1 MESQF
6 PVFYRVLPNDTQS
19 AAEPR
24 KEETFYKGRRDLP
37 IVPSHVIKSA
47 KNDEVLK
54 LLLNAPKTHRS
65 IITSSNPVGIQNN
78 VTFIV
83 DLDSLGDPEDLLS
96 DDLGAWEQTKT
107 RSKWYLVKFKTN
119 GEVCDVTKVEDKLH
133 DSYQVCRRPYINKS
147 DRSLRK
153 TVVNVIHPDGHHHS
167 LVFVKYHFEGTKEHP
182 IDVKPHGNSTKCS
195 IPYLRTYRS
204 TICKLKDTVA
214 KQHSGLKRTIHD
226 VEKAVGGLEFCN
238 SKGALPRG
246 ERQASY
252 INNTSNEKVLDPILD
267 ITQKM
272 KMESERGAEKFVRC
286 YSLDDDSP
294 KVVLFTDDQVDDLV
308 NFCCNGA
315 PGHKSLLYV
324 DVTFQLGP
332 FLCS

>member
-1 MESQF
+1 M
-6 PVFYRVLPNDTQS
+6 
-19 AAEPR
+19 
-24 KEETFYKGRRDLP
+24 
-37 IVPSHVIKSA
+37 
-47 KNDEVLK
+47 
-54 LLLNAPKTHRS
+54 
-65 IITSSNPVGIQNN
+65 
-78 VTFIV
+78 
-83 DLDSLGDPEDLLS
+83 
-96 DDLGAWEQTKT
+96 
-107 RSKWYLVKFKTN
+107 
-119 GEVCDVTKVEDKLH
+119 TKVEDKL
-133 DSYQVCRRPYINKS
+133 DDNYQVCRRPYINKS
-147 DRSLRK
+147 YISVRT

-167 LVFVKYHFEGTKEHP
+167 LVFVKYHFEGRQEHP

-204 TICKLKDTVA
+204 TIYKLKDTVA

-286 YSLDDDSP
+286 DSLDDDSP
-294 KVVLFTDDQVDDLV
+294 KVLLFTDDQVDDLV

-324 DVTFQLGP
+324 DVKFQLGP
-332 FLCS
+332 FCARDDVQKNHSVHQAFRSS